1 MRHPDAPTGQLVE
14 TFALMEIRKLIG
26 SSATAPSMYHYRDR
40 QGLEVDCVLE
50 GPGGL
55 LVGIEI
61 KAGSS
66 VGSSDFKGLRFLAD
80 RFGARLAAGIVLYT
94 GRDTVRFGPRLA
106 AVPMAAL
113 WQP

>member
-1 MRHPDAPTGQLVE
+1 
-14 TFALMEIRKLIG
+14 MEIRKLIG
-26 SSATAPSMYHYRDR
+26 SSAASPSMFHYRDR

-50 GPGGL
+50 GPGGT

-66 VGSSDFKGLRFLAD
+66 VGSHDFKGLRFLME
-80 RFGARLAAGIVLYT
+80 RFGDRLAAGIVFYT

-106 AVPMAAL
+106 AVPMATL
-113 WQP
+113 WQA